1 MVETFSCS
9 FIATE
14 LEARSG
20 VQDVIAQ
27 LRTMGI
33 SDSRVDE
40 VQIALTE
47 AVNNVVEHA
56 YAGMDIGD
64 VRIRCNLHPDQLWI
78 SIGDG
83 GAPFKDGKL
92 PVATAHDLTV
102 ETDKLPEGG
111 FGWLL
116 IRELASDVQYKRDAT
131 GNNLSLC
138 FEIKMRNA
146 KPD

>member
-1 MVETFSCS
+1 MLETFSCT
-9 FIATE
+9 FTATE
-14 LEARSG
+14 LDARTG
-20 VQDVIAQ
+20 VQDVVAR

-33 SDSRVDE
+33 HDSRVDE

-64 VRIRCNLHPDQLWI
+64 VRIRCNLHPGQLWI

-83 GAPFKDGKL
+83 GAPFENNEL
-92 PVATAHDLTV
+92 PAGTAHDLTV
-102 ETDKLPEGG
+102 EIDQLPEGG

-116 IRELASDVQYKRDAT
+116 IRELASDVQYERDDT

-138 FEIKMRNA
+138 FEIQMRNA
-146 KPD
+146 DSM